1 MFRAYVAYHVLLS
14 SYLFVHNQSVA
25 CKNIDKSKKGCA
37 RPSFFTGTTIIT
49 IYTIYYQGAQG
60 GKISPATVIAVNVF

>member
-37 RPSFFTGTTIIT
+37 RPSFFTGTTIIM
-49 IYTIYYQGAQG
+49 INTIYYHGAQAG
-60 GKISPATVIAVNVF
+60 NISPANVISVNIF